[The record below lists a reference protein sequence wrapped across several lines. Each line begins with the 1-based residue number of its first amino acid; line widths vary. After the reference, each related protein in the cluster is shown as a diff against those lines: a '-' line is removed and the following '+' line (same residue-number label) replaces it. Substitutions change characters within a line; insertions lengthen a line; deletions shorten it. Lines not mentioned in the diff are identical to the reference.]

1 VSAPSGGGRGPALRL
16 ALLAGCFLLSGAAS
30 LMDQVVWLRF
40 LSLVFGNTTW
50 AAATLLAVFMGGLGT
65 GALLGGRLTRRL
77 ARPLLAYAVC
87 ETAVALLAIASP
99 RLIAL
104 IDDAYVVVYRAWGNQ
119 LWLFAGGR
127 ALLAGVFL
135 LPPTL
140 LMGATLPLVL
150 AGAAP
155 PEGRA
160 GRTTG
165 LLYGFNTLGA
175 VVGTAVAGFVAIPW
189 IGLRAT
195 LLLAAACNLIA
206 ALLAL
211 PLSRRG
217 AAAGPVAAEPPQAR
231 ERRWLL
237 LLFFGMGATS
247 LAYEVL
253 WTRILVFYLG
263 SSVYAYSLMLLLV
276 LLGIAAGSL
285 LAAPWADR
293 IGSLLAALAL
303 VELALALWIPVQVL
317 LFGRLNALL
326 VWAGGVLHPTAFGG
340 IALAQLLAVMPLLLP
355 PTLLM
360 GMSFPLAVRAIHRD
374 AARLGAD
381 VGGVYGWN
389 TLGAVLGSLL
399 AGFLLIPALGTQN
412 ALLAV
417 AACNA
422 LLAVL
427 LARRR
432 PALAGAASAAPRLLL
447 SAAAAA
453 PVLILAAALLLPRDR
468 VILAAGMF
476 RHDKPGDLVHFHED
490 AQASVTIRRLP
501 SRRGPYLSLELNGVN
516 VAGTSPDLYA
526 IQKLQGHLPLLLAP
540 QARSVVHIGFG
551 SGGTAWAVSRHPVDD
566 VTIVEISPAVLAAS
580 DRWFRAVN
588 HGVLAD
594 PRVHVEI
601 NDGRNFLLASPRT
614 VDAVLSDSI
623 HPRYAGN
630 GSLYSREYFR
640 LLAARLRPGGVAS
653 MWLPMYS
660 LLPRN
665 YAMIVKAFADTFP
678 HVQVWYDASTL
689 NAFTIVTGSQ
699 AAAWSGEA
707 LARAFA
713 DPRVADELRDI
724 GIARP
729 ADLLPLLVATERELQ
744 PWLATVPPHSDD
756 LPAVEY
762 ESGALL
768 HRDLPWL
775 GTFTRLLALR
785 PEEPPAAWLAALP
798 ASERAA
804 ALGAWHGRAALLD
817 EHRRLLAAGISREL
831 LGPPR
836 AQSALPSPTLPPPR
850 GLIPPLS
857 PQPPAPQGAGS
868 ATARPAAQS
877 P

>member
-1 VSAPSGGGRGPALRL
+1 VIPAPAGAAGVLAAGNRRGLRL
-16 ALLAGCFLLSGAAS
+16 TLLAGCFVLSGAAS

-50 AAATLLAVFMGGLGT
+50 AAATLLAVFMGGLGA

-77 ARPLLAYAVC
+77 ARPLFGYVVC
-87 ETAVALLAIASP
+87 EIGIALLAIASP
-99 RLIAL
+99 HLIGW
-104 IDDAYVVVYRAWGNQ
+104 IDGAYVVVYRALGNQ
-119 LWLFAGGR
+119 PALFAGGR
-127 ALLAGVFL
+127 ALLAAAFL

-155 PEGRA
+155 AAGRA
-160 GRTTG
+160 GRATG

-175 VVGTAVAGFVAIPW
+175 VVGTAVAGFATIPTV
-189 IGLRAT
+189 GLRAT
-195 LLLAAACNLIA
+195 LLLAAGCNLIA

-217 AAAGPVAAEPPQAR
+217 AHAEVAAASTPPPAPG
-231 ERRWLL
+231 RRWLL
-237 LLFFGMGATS
+237 LLFLGMGATS

-276 LLGIAAGSL
+276 LIGIAAGSL

-293 IGSLLAALAL
+293 VGSLLAALAI
-303 VELALALWIPVQVL
+303 VELLLALWAPVQVL
-317 LFGRLNALL
+317 LFGRLNDLL
-326 VWAGGVLHPTAFGG
+326 LASAGLLHPRGYGGV
-340 IALAQLLAVMPLLLP
+340 ALAQLFAAMPLLLP

-360 GMSFPLAVRAIHRD
+360 GTSFPLAVRAIHRD

-389 TLGAVLGSLL
+389 TLGAVAGSLL
-399 AGFLLIPALGTQN
+399 AGFVLIPVLGTQN
-412 ALLAV
+412 ALIAV
-417 AACNA
+417 AAVNA

-427 LARRR
+427 LARGR
-432 PALAGAASAAPRLLL
+432 PALRI
-447 SAAAAA
+447 AAAVA
-453 PVLILAAALLLPRDR
+453 PVLLLAAALSLPRDR

-476 RHDKPGDLVHFHED
+476 RHDQPRDLVHFHED
-490 AQASVTIRRLP
+490 AQASVTIRRLK
-501 SRRGPYLSLELNGVN
+501 SQEGPYLSLELNGVN

-566 VTIVEISPAVLAAS
+566 VLIVEISPAVLAAS
-580 DRWFRAVN
+580 DRWFRDIN

-594 PRVHVEI
+594 RRVHVEI
-601 NDGRNFLLASPRT
+601 NDGRNFLLASPRR

-630 GSLYSREYFR
+630 GSLYSREYFQ
-640 LLAARLRPGGVAS
+640 LLAARLAPGGVAS

-660 LLPRN
+660 LTPRN
-665 YAMIVKAFADTFP
+665 YAMILAAFADTFP

-689 NAFTIVTGSQ
+689 NAFTVVTGTQVPS
-699 AAAWSGEA
+699 WSGA
-707 LARAFA
+707 GLARAFA
-713 DPRVADELRDI
+713 DPRVAGELRDI

-729 ADLLPLLVATERELQ
+729 ADLLPLLLATERELA
-744 PWLATVPPHSDD
+744 PWLASVPPHGDD

-768 HRDLPWL
+768 HRELPWL

-785 PEEPPAAWLAALP
+785 PDEPPAAWLAALP
-798 ASERAA
+798 AEERGTAQA
-804 ALGAWHGRAALLD
+804 EWNARREVLD
-817 EHRRLLAAGISREL
+817 AHRQTLSAGISREL
-831 LGPPR
+831 AAAR
-836 AQSALPSPTLPPPR
+836 AA
-850 GLIPPLS
+850 
-857 PQPPAPQGAGS
+857 
-868 ATARPAAQS
+868 AAQS

>member
-1 VSAPSGGGRGPALRL
+1 MSAPSGGARGPSLRL

-50 AAATLLAVFMGGLGT
+50 AAATLLAVFMGGLGA
-65 GALLGGRLTRRL
+65 GALLGGRLTRRI
-77 ARPLLAYAVC
+77 ARPLLGYALC
-87 ETAVALLAIASP
+87 EMAVALLAIASP

-119 LWLFAGGR
+119 PWLFAGGR
-127 ALLAGVFL
+127 ALLAGAFL

-155 PEGRA
+155 AAGRA
-160 GRTTG
+160 GRATG

-175 VVGTAVAGFVAIPW
+175 VVGTAVAGFVAIPT

-195 LLLAAACNLIA
+195 LLLAAGCNLIA

-211 PLSRRG
+211 PLSRG
-217 AAAGPVAAEPPQAR
+217 SAATTTFAQPEPSHLR

-237 LLFFGMGATS
+237 LLFLGMGATS

-276 LLGIAAGSL
+276 LVGIAAGSL

-293 IGSLLAALAL
+293 VGSLLSALAI
-303 VELALALWIPVQVL
+303 VELALALWIPAQVV
-317 LFGRLNALL
+317 LFSRLNALL
-326 VWAGGVLHPTAFGG
+326 LWAAGVLHPSGFGG
-340 IALAQLLAVMPLLLP
+340 VAVTQLLAALPLLLP

-374 AARLGAD
+374 ASRLGAD

-399 AGFLLIPALGTQN
+399 AGFLLIPLLGTQN

-417 AACNA
+417 GACNA

-427 LARRR
+427 LARGRKALR
-432 PALAGAASAAPRLLL
+432 LAALAAPALL
-447 SAAAAA
+447 
-453 PVLILAAALLLPRDR
+453 LAAALLLPRDR

-501 SRRGPYLSLELNGVN
+501 SRQGPYLSLELNGVN

-566 VTIVEISPAVLAAS
+566 VLIVEISPAVLAAS

-588 HGVLAD
+588 HGVLRD

-601 NDGRNFLLASPRT
+601 NDGRNFLLASPRMA
-614 VDAVLSDSI
+614 DAVLSDSI

-660 LLPRN
+660 LTPRN
-665 YAMIVKAFADTFP
+665 YAMILAAFAEVFP
-678 HVQVWYDASTL
+678 HVQVWYDGSTL
-689 NAFTIVTGSQ
+689 NSFTVVTGSRTPT
-699 AAAWSGEA
+699 WSGTA
-707 LARAFA
+707 LTRAFG
-713 DPRVADELRDI
+713 DVRVAGELRDI

-729 ADLLPLLVATERELQ
+729 ADLLPLLVATERELR
-744 PWLATVPPHSDD
+744 PWLATVPPHGDD

-785 PEEPPAAWLAALP
+785 PEEPPAEWLAALP
-798 ASERAA
+798 ETERAIA
-804 ALGAWHGRAALLD
+804 QQEWHERRALLD
-817 EHRRLLAAGISREL
+817 EHRRLLAAGISLEL
-831 LGPPR
+831 FGQAPR
-836 AQSALPSPTLPPPR
+836 ASAR
-850 GLIPPLS
+850 
-857 PQPPAPQGAGS
+857 
-868 ATARPAAQS
+868 QS